1 MIYPQCQWMIV
12 SIHSEL
18 QSQEFALSK
27 NPSANF
33 AAGSEVRFRWDQS
46 TAGLCCFNMDPSL
59 GHRSTLHFK
68 PAHPMIHP
76 QITHH
81 QTLLPFTLWPDHHLE
96 CPRMQ
101 RRPRIFQDS
110 FAASVRFLASLA
122 LGVDDLGVDY
132 FPVLLP
138 SLAPCGTACGKERQK
153 GIHSAGISLCPCPRT
168 VPGGGGGGGS
178 TTGWYVP
185 VVPPVD
191 EYWGW

>member
-1 MIYPQCQWMIV
+1 MMWPLRFPLNVANQSMTTENHGTWHTKGVTGPNPQVPRPGRQ
-12 SIHSEL
+12 
-18 QSQEFALSK
+18 
-27 NPSANF
+27 
-33 AAGSEVRFRWDQS
+33 R
-46 TAGLCCFNMDPSL
+46 SL
-59 GHRSTLHFK
+59 
-68 PAHPMIHP
+68 PA
-76 QITHH
+76 
-81 QTLLPFTLWPDHHLE
+81 WAR
-96 CPRMQ
+96 CPMQ

-178 TTGWYVP
+178 TTG
-185 VVPPVD
+185 
-191 EYWGW
+191 